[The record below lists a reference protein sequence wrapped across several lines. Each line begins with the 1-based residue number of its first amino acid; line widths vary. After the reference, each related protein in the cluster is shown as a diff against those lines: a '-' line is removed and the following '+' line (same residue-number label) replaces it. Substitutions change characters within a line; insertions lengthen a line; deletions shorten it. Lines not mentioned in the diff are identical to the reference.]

1 MILSCISLM
10 TDDIKYLF
18 VYILVFTYI
27 FCDMSLQRFLSINWV
42 VYLLIIEL
50 RVLPV
55 VWL

>member
-42 VYLLIIEL
+42 VYHLIIEL